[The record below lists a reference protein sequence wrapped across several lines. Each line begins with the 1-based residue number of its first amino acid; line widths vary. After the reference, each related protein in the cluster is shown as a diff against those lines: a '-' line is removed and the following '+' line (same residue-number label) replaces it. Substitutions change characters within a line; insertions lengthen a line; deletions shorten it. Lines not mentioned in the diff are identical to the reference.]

1 MTIDGIMIF
10 IAFIGGLGL
19 FIYGMQEMANGLQNA
34 AGKKMQYFL
43 EVLTRN
49 RFMGVLTGA
58 FVTMAIQ
65 SSSATTVMVVGFVNA
80 QLMSLTQSVGIIMG
94 ANIGTTITSWIV
106 ASSEWATFLKPTT
119 IAPLTVAIG
128 VILMLVS
135 KKDKYQYLGQVLVG
149 FGILFI
155 GIESMSGAMK
165 PLRDS
170 PVFQQVFIS
179 LGSNPILGILAG
191 CAITCI
197 VQSSSASVG
206 ILQSIAILGLVPWSA
221 AVYIILGQN
230 IGTCITAILSSIGT
244 SKNAKAAAYIHLLF
258 NIVGSIIFM
267 IGAVIYFMFI
277 NPTIATTAASA
288 TDISVFH
295 SAFNVTAMIML
306 FPFGNLLVK
315 GASKMAG
322 IKVGEQD
329 ESKHAHLDDRLL
341 ENPSIAIGVGF
352 QEINRM
358 ADVCMQGMNL
368 VKDTALNRNKE
379 SVDQLFAFENEINE
393 YEATI
398 SDYLSK
404 VIRKE
409 ISDVEKNLVTGYFHT
424 ISDLERVGD
433 HLENVAEL
441 GNILIDEDI
450 AFSGT
455 GCDELENLIEITNR
469 CFTLCCEA
477 FKHKDVNKAK
487 EVIFLE
493 DEIDKLVKISQDNH
507 VFRLSEENCN
517 VRSGII
523 FLELLTNLERISDH
537 ANNVAE
543 FVIATAKT
551 VAKKTATH

>member
-49 RFMGVLTGA
+49 RFMGVITGA

-128 VILMLVS
+128 VLLMVAT

-155 GIESMSGAMK
+155 GIEAMSDSMK

-191 CAITCI
+191 AAITCI
-197 VQSSSASVG
+197 IQSSSASVG

-258 NIVGSIIFM
+258 NIVGSLIFM
-267 IGAVIYFMFI
+267 VGAVVYFTFI
-277 NPTIATTAASA
+277 NPTVATMPASA
-288 TDISVFH
+288 TDISIFH
-295 SAFNVTAMIML
+295 SAFNISAMIML
-306 FPFGNLLVK
+306 FPFGNLLVR

-322 IKVGEQD
+322 IKEGEQA
-329 ESKHAHLDDRLL
+329 ENKHAHLDDRLL
-341 ENPSIAIGVGF
+341 ENPSIAIGVGL
-352 QEINRM
+352 QEILRM
-358 ADVCMQGMNL
+358 GEVCITGMNL
-368 VKDTALNRNKE
+368 VKDTTLNKNKE
-379 SVDQLFAFENEINE
+379 SIDNLFAFETEINE

-398 SDYLSK
+398 SDYLAK
-404 VIRKE
+404 IIRKE
-409 ISDVEKNLVTGYFHT
+409 ISDKEKNVVTGYFHT

-433 HLENVAEL
+433 HLENIAEL
-441 GNILIDEDI
+441 GDILINEDI
-450 AFSGT
+450 SFSGD
-455 GCDELENLIEITNR
+455 GSDELENLIDVTNR
-469 CFTLCCEA
+469 CLLLSCEA
-477 FKHKDVNKAK
+477 LKESNIEKAN
-487 EVIFLE
+487 EAIRLE
-493 DEIDKLVKISQDNH
+493 DEIDKLCKISQDNH
-507 VFRLSEENCN
+507 VLRLSEANCN
-517 VRSGII
+517 VRSGIL

-537 ANNVAE
+537 ANNIAE
-543 FVIATAKT
+543 FVIAT
-551 VAKKTATH
+551 KKTTVKKHV